1 MEEMTPISPASTHH
15 SQSQSPS
22 KQEATTGSAECVA
35 LGVLGANWSHW
46 ADTGPKEGI
55 TVTAAG
61 FATGPLQT
69 PIITKREQYTT
80 AVALLSLSFFVML
93 PLEALFHFSII
104 NFKRCI

>member
-15 SQSQSPS
+15 SQSQPL
-22 KQEATTGSAECVA
+22 KQKATAGSAEGLA
-35 LGVLGANWSHW
+35 LGMLGANWSQW

-69 PIITKREQYTT
+69 PIITKRE
-80 AVALLSLSFFVML
+80 
-93 PLEALFHFSII
+93 
-104 NFKRCI
+104 